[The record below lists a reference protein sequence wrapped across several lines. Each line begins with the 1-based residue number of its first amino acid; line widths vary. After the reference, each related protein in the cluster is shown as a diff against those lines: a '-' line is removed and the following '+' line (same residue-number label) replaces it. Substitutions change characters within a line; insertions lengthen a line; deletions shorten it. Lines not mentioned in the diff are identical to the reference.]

1 MERKETTLE
10 NRGKMIRV
18 EERTGEEREGW
29 NGHAGGEGEERARHC
44 DGLCLWLL
52 CDISLICV

>member
-29 NGHAGGEGEERARHC
+29 NWQAEKGRRERVIAMAYVY
-44 DGLCLWLL
+44 GFYATFL
-52 CDISLICV
+52 